1 MRREAC
7 LGCCLER
14 VACCGSRVARGV
26 LHVACRTWRVAR
38 CVSHVAC
45 GMLQDGLR
53 RAVRETD
60 EGRCIAG
67 TSSFLVLHEEA
78 FAF

>member
-1 MRREAC
+1 M
-7 LGCCLER
+7 LW
-14 VACCGSRVARGV
+14 VACCGSRVARCVLHVV
-26 LHVACRTWRVAR
+26 LHVAC